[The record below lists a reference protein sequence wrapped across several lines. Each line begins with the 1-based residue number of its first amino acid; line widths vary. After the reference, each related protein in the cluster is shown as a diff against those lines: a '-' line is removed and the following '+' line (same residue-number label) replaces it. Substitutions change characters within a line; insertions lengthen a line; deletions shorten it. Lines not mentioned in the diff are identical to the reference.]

1 MLETPGIDPK
11 PFFTEVIH
19 APAEPDSLFDEWR
32 DRALEGNGMQIYRIK
47 AWGRII
53 VYNFNSTD
61 KI

>member
-1 MLETPGIDPK
+1 ML
-11 PFFTEVIH
+11 
-19 APAEPDSLFDEWR
+19 PAEPDSLFDEWR
-32 DRALEGNGMQIYRIK
+32 VRVLEGNGIQIYRIK